1 VEGSVEQSP
10 SLVLFGCK
18 HSKLILWDFS
28 SLVMSFTWHGE
39 RVTLQGMSAPKD

>member
-18 HSKLILWDFS
+18 HSKLFCGI
-28 SLVMSFTWHGE
+28 SLAVMSFTWHGE